1 PPPPPPHD
9 GPVIPES
16 AWGSF
21 DGVRTGAEGAL
32 AWEVLVRVASTSD
45 VEADPHV
52 QELRRD
58 FEIEVASSGDDIV
71 ELNLG

>member
-1 PPPPPPHD
+1 
-9 GPVIPES
+9 
-16 AWGSF
+16 
-21 DGVRTGAEGAL
+21 L